1 MKLIKKNRRWLVNDQ
16 NFFSLFMTFSLIEL
30 ANIGSG
36 IIDGLIVSR
45 FFDSNALAAVGL
57 ANPMF
62 SICGIVSGLLATG
75 MQILCSQQLG
85 KGNLKDM
92 NRIFSSVFYIDDY
105 YVIDY

>member
-45 FFDSNALAAVGL
+45 FFDSYALAAVGL

-75 MQILCSQQLG
+75 MQILCS
-85 KGNLKDM
+85 
-92 NRIFSSVFYIDDY
+92 
-105 YVIDY
+105 

>member
-45 FFDSNALAAVGL
+45 FFDSNSLAA
-57 ANPMF
+57 A
-62 SICGIVSGLLATG
+62 SGCT
-75 MQILCSQQLG
+75 
-85 KGNLKDM
+85 
-92 NRIFSSVFYIDDY
+92 F
-105 YVIDY
+105 